1 MLRRIAAIPTVK
13 WRGRELRISVELVPE
28 PMHYINLRSA
38 LPEHWD
44 EIRKTVYR
52 RAGYRCEIC
61 GGKGD
66 KHPVEAHELWDY
78 DDKRHVMSL
87 KRCIALCPTCH
98 LCHHL
103 GYANVS
109 GQTEKAE
116 AWLQRINGFSN
127 DELRDYVEYVFN
139 VYKRRSRYEWRLDIE
154 RVRRYF
160 AERENW
166 RYT

>member
-1 MLRRIAAIPTVK
+1 ML
-13 WRGRELRISVELVPE
+13 
-28 PMHYINLRSA
+28 
-38 LPEHWD
+38 
-44 EIRKTVYR
+44 
-52 RAGYRCEIC
+52 
-61 GGKGD
+61 
-66 KHPVEAHELWDY
+66 
-78 DDKRHVMSL
+78 
-87 KRCIALCPTCH
+87 
-98 LCHHL
+98 
-103 GYANVS
+103 S